1 MCFSGLFA
9 GRRRWAFWLS
19 AALALVSAGVRGEDH
34 PGIEVEPGI
43 MLAAEDRRG
52 GDLGGGGEAVVEPE
66 FNLEI
71 TVRPELPLEAF
82 LSLQVTRF
90 QFLERPPESD
100 NSKSLLNIV
109 EAYVEF
115 QDIWRDGLSLRAGR
129 QLFED
134 RRHWLFDA
142 ELDALR
148 LFHRRDPFELELS
161 VGRRELLAMDVLNGR
176 PGERITNWLA
186 LGRLAPDDAPALHAY
201 AFWRDD
207 RGAANQD
214 LLLVGLGS
222 AGDLRPD
229 LAHWLELAGA
239 ANRGGAGGLS
249 GIGLDMGLTYRL
261 AALPGRP
268 SLTAGFAFASGDGDG
283 GGERFRQS
291 GLQANKAAFDG
302 VAEFS
307 YLGVALDPE
316 LSNLLVL
323 TAGAGIRPRP
333 NLSLD
338 LVYHYYRQHVAAS
351 EAPENAIRV
360 EPSGTARE
368 LGHGID
374 LVLGWEIAEN
384 AGFEM
389 VGGVFLPGA
398 AYPGARANGYFIGI
412 ELDYRF

>member
-1 MCFSGLFA
+1 
-9 GRRRWAFWLS
+9 
-19 AALALVSAGVRGEDH
+19 
-34 PGIEVEPGI
+34 
-43 MLAAEDRRG
+43 
-52 GDLGGGGEAVVEPE
+52 
-66 FNLEI
+66 
-71 TVRPELPLEAF
+71 
-82 LSLQVTRF
+82 
-90 QFLERPPESD
+90 
-100 NSKSLLNIV
+100 
-109 EAYVEF
+109 
-115 QDIWRDGLSLRAGR
+115 
-129 QLFED
+129 
-134 RRHWLFDA
+134 
-142 ELDALR
+142 
-148 LFHRRDPFELELS
+148 
-161 VGRRELLAMDVLNGR
+161 MDVLNGR

-351 EAPENAIRV
+351 EAPENASRV